1 MYIYYNY
8 FIFCKLLISFI
19 AHHKTTSYNEK
30 RKNNLENLTTEISKD
45 FESIQDTD
53 SSKIVLTEGGEAL
66 EEPMFSSFQSHKKSY
81 ARSHVHISKSNK
93 VSFDPQIS
101 STSQGSSPHKNFSWF
116 GQMEESKNAPTKQNE
131 SKINENQL
139 FTNITDNSSINLN
152 LNGKEEKTK
161 SKQHN
166 ENGQN
171 NNENLSNGKNSTN
184 QENQEEAEV
193 VNKKQNKTSPFRGLM
208 KFQSSLSGNNPF
220 FLSSMGFTA
229 LSTQDSSSMFRS
241 VRNLKSTMKLTKGL
255 KDSSQV
261 LYHLPIEKPL
271 LSKEDLEFIE
281 KMIKSQNEE
290 QIKIINSE
298 NKHEKVKRKTLE
310 VDLDGQE
317 WEISEYQAK
326 DFNLDNVYKNFL
338 IDQKPQI
345 LLPIRNSSE
354 RSETS
359 TILPS
364 VIEKECEDSATIRRV
379 TNNHLKIPM
388 TSKNSPNKKS
398 LNFTSKNNDD
408 IADFLSTS
416 VYESNENQNQS
427 LEDEILRLNEI
438 VKNCKKF
445 KEIQNQDLGVNR
457 ENAYDES
464 VPLKNPGNICNII
477 ENIRLNVCVKI
488 NNDENEEIFAIG
500 KISFFLTQAG
510 LFLLGTNPLILDFS
524 GNRLVEIIINHKTHK
539 QSFEDMWKNNKIL
552 ISIEELAL
560 GENNITFLTGTKI
573 KVLNNPLM
581 INDLSKIHPFFEDI
595 EKTIDVHM
603 TWLYP
608 NNLHLIS
615 SFPHL
620 FSQKL
625 SEFEIDSSLSLH
637 NYVLTK
643 IRCDNAK
650 KNQAFIL
657 GEFEE
662 ILVNDAFNFYCMTGF
677 KKIFV
682 KKSMGLSD
690 VLRLAEVFYN
700 NYFKSLKQLKTNLRL
715 VFVHQKEKI
724 RIFQGLNLLKS
735 SYMTKE
741 EKFPEFLYLLL
752 KLLLKEIFLYNE
764 INLKAEYSWVF
775 HGLSGFLILH
785 FFEKPMS
792 SSFEIPINE
801 IKLLLI
807 QGKASAL
814 QQNLTAIG
822 SHSLN
827 EKKLDIQQIE
837 DPITVFKSLYL
848 FQQLSA
854 YIGKKA
860 IHEVLME
867 LDYKHFTVKLF
878 LEKLTPYLR
887 ENEFIYFKKWLGNWI
902 CNSGVQEIEF
912 EIFVNPQRPLF
923 LNELVILQRPLIWSA
938 GSNELNYHF
947 LALALINN
955 AGMTQFALEI
965 VIPNTGECCVAE
977 KIKGK
982 YVPKA
987 LILDPDETDYFIQK
1001 LDAKTHGFLI
1011 KNIYKIHDFKMRANC
1026 YITFYFEVLLGKMN
1040 ILDFFDIISKGLEI
1054 EPDFMILKIL
1064 CKYCKEIYRVIGHEE
1079 IRKKMFNYFH
1089 SALESKKFRKKEG
1102 FFLANAIFYCKTPE
1116 EFDLLE
1122 KCIEKMDKPQGFLP
1136 IIPTFVKFL
1145 WKRVLFYEYKEQN
1158 MIEAES
1164 AKEKNKLLL
1173 EKITNVIESEVSNQI
1188 KKFYKTFSSE
1198 INLNLNFFYDTLLNN
1213 LIDEEY
1219 TAKTANEIAGL
1230 HIMLQ
1235 IFEEFSIC
1243 YNDKIDPMEF
1253 SDINKKCD
1261 EMKIWY
1267 IIKYAKKMMGKEKID
1282 SWLINR
1288 NILERIVKIKNE
1300 VEERIINS
1308 LKIAKT
1314 ISI

>member
-1 MYIYYNY
+1 M
-8 FIFCKLLISFI
+8 
-19 AHHKTTSYNEK
+19 TTD
-30 RKNNLENLTTEISKD
+30 ISKD
-45 FESIQDTD
+45 FEDIQDMS
-53 SSKIVLTEGGEAL
+53 SSKFLLTEGGEAQ
-66 EEPMFSSFQSHKKSY
+66 EESMFSTFQNRKKSY
-81 ARSHVHISKSNK
+81 AKSHIHLPKTNK

-101 STSQGSSPHKNFSWF
+101 STSQSSSPHKNFSWF
-116 GQMEESKNAPTKQNE
+116 GQSDYSKNSPKKQSEKSLNE
-131 SKINENQL
+131 SSSSLHIS
-139 FTNITDNSSINLN
+139 DNSSTNLN
-152 LNGKEEKTK
+152 FNGKEEKNKTNQ
-161 SKQHN
+161 SS
-166 ENGQN
+166 ENNQ
-171 NNENLSNGKNSTN
+171 NNENFPNDDKNPTN
-184 QENQEEAEV
+184 QAKKEEMNNKQEN
-193 VNKKQNKTSPFRGLM
+193 KPSTFRGLM
-208 KFQSSLSGNNPF
+208 KFQSALSGNNPF

-241 VRNLKSTMKLTKGL
+241 VRNLKSTMKLTKSL
-255 KDSSQV
+255 KDNSQV

-271 LSKEDLEFIE
+271 LSKDDLEFIE

-290 QIKIINSE
+290 QIKIVNSE
-298 NKHEKVKRKTLE
+298 NKHEKVKRKTME

-345 LLPIRNSSE
+345 LLPIKNSSE

-364 VIEKECEDSATIRRV
+364 VLEKECEDSATIRRV

-388 TSKNSPNKKS
+388 TSKNSPNKKPM
-398 LNFTSKNNDD
+398 NFTSGKNDD
-408 IADFLSTS
+408 IVEFLSTS
-416 VYESNENQNQS
+416 VYEANENPNQG

-445 KEIQNQDLGVNR
+445 KEIQSQNLGINR
-457 ENAYDES
+457 ENTYDES
-464 VPLKNPGNICNII
+464 ISLNNPGNISNII

-524 GNRLVEIIINHKTHK
+524 GDRLVEIIINHKTHK
-539 QSFEDMWKNNKIL
+539 QNFEDMWKNNKIS

-573 KVLNNPLM
+573 KLMNNPLM

-595 EKTIDVHM
+595 EKTIDLHM

-608 NNLHLIS
+608 NNVHLIS

-620 FSQKL
+620 FMQKL
-625 SEFEIDSSLSLH
+625 SEFELDPSLSLH

-643 IRCDNAK
+643 IRCENAK

-662 ILVNDAFNFYCMTGF
+662 ILVNDAFNFYCMAGF

-682 KKSMGLSD
+682 KKAMGLSD

-700 NYFKSLKQLKTNLRL
+700 NYFKSLKQLKTNLKL
-715 VFVHQKEKI
+715 VFAHQKEKI
-724 RIFQGLNLLKS
+724 RMFQGLNLLKS

-741 EKFPEFLYLLL
+741 EKFPEFLYFLL

-764 INLKAEYSWVF
+764 IHLKAEYSWVF

-814 QQNLTAIG
+814 QQNLSISG
-822 SHSLN
+822 CHSLN
-827 EKKLDIQQIE
+827 EKNLDIQQK
-837 DPITVFKSLYL
+837 DDSITVFKSLYL

-923 LNELVILQRPLIWSA
+923 LNELVILQRPLIWTA

-947 LALALINN
+947 LALALVNN
-955 AGMTQFALEI
+955 AGMSQFALEI
-965 VIPNTGECCVAE
+965 VIPNTSECCVAD

-1001 LDAKTHGFLI
+1001 FDAKTQSFLS

-1026 YITFYFEVLLGKMN
+1026 YLTFYFEVLLGRMN
-1040 ILDFFDIISKGLEI
+1040 TLDFFDIIFNGLEI

-1064 CKYCKEIYRVIGHEE
+1064 CKYCKEIYRVIGYEE
-1079 IRKKMFNYFH
+1079 IRIKMFNYFH

-1102 FFLANAIFYCKTPE
+1102 FFLSNAIFYCKTTE
-1116 EFDLLE
+1116 EFDFLE

-1136 IIPTFVKFL
+1136 LIPIFVKFL
-1145 WKRVLFYEYKEQN
+1145 WKRALFYEFKEKN
-1158 MIEAES
+1158 VIETMN

-1173 EKITNVIESEVSNQI
+1173 EKIAKEIESEVCNQI
-1188 KKFYKTFSSE
+1188 KKFYTVFSPDL
-1198 INLNLNFFYDTLLNN
+1198 NLNLNFFYETLLKT
-1213 LIDEEY
+1213 LLSEE
-1219 TAKTANEIAGL
+1219 KTNKNANENEGL

-1235 IFEEFSIC
+1235 LFEELSISLF
-1243 YNDKIDPMEF
+1243 DKIHPIEF
-1253 SDINKKCD
+1253 CEINTKCG
-1261 EMKIWY
+1261 EMTFWY
-1267 IIKYAKKMMGKEKID
+1267 IIKYAKKMLGKEKIE

-1288 NILERIVKIKNE
+1288 NILERMVKLKNE
-1300 VEERIINS
+1300 VEERILNS
-1308 LKIAKT
+1308 LKIDRAH
-1314 ISI
+1314 